1 MLIFVQNLTSMKKV
15 FFFLGIIILST
26 VACQSQNNS
35 KETGAATSEVLS
47 LADFKAKIADGKV
60 QLVDVRTPQEFAQGT
75 IGDAV
80 NIDYLGEAFSGKIQ
94 ALDKSQPVYIFCRS
108 GNRSG
113 KAAKVMQELGF
124 KEIYDLQGG
133 YLAWSK
139 E

>member
-1 MLIFVQNLTSMKKV
+1 MKKV

-35 KETGAATSEVLS
+35 KETAAATSEVLS

-80 NIDYLGEAFSGKIQ
+80 NIDYLGEAFSGEIQ

-139 E
+139 K

>member
-1 MLIFVQNLTSMKKV
+1 MKKV

-35 KETGAATSEVLS
+35 KETATATNEVLS

-80 NIDYLGEAFSGKIQ
+80 NIDYLGEAFSGEIQ

-139 E
+139 K